1 MVYGGREVGVSGVR
15 AIVRR
20 LNEGKGEDDSLP
32 VIVQADKTVSTD
44 LLVRVIDEAKLG
56 GAQTVSI
63 ATES

>member
-1 MVYGGREVGVSGVR
+1 MVRH
-15 AIVRR
+15 
-20 LNEGKGEDDSLP
+20 LNEGKGEGYALP
-32 VIVQADKTVSTD
+32 VSVQADKTVSTK

>member
-1 MVYGGREVGVSGVR
+1 VR
-15 AIVRR
+15 AVVRR
-20 LNEGKGEDDSLP
+20 LNEGKGQDDALP
-32 VIVQADKTVSTD
+32 VIVQADKTVVTD